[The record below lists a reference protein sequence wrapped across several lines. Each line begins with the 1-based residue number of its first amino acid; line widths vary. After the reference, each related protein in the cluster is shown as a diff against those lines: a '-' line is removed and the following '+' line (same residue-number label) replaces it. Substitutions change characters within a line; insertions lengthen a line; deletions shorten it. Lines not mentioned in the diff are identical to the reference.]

1 MRVSLSIGVVD
12 SASLRTALEAAG
24 TIVMMGAVPIIIR
37 HVSANPWTIG
47 LVRLGVATTGMALLV
62 AAARRWVTPAPREWR
77 ALALIGL
84 LFGIHWALY
93 FLSIKISSAAIAV
106 IGQSTFGVHL
116 VVLGWVIGHHQV
128 ERADLVAVGLAVAG
142 SLMVAPRWSLQ
153 DADTLGLLLGI
164 VSSFFYAFLPI
175 LHQRLSHLSSAM
187 RVLGQFSFGLL
198 VFLPSLPAAEWQ
210 LPAGDW
216 LWLMVLA
223 VICTLVQHTLWT
235 RLTTRL
241 PTLTTSVLFYLA
253 VPVTLV
259 FGVVLLGERV
269 SGWMLAGAA
278 LIVSG
283 NLLALLRRR
292 RG

>member
-1 MRVSLSIGVVD
+1 MRDV
-12 SASLRTALEAAG
+12 LEAAV
-24 TIVMMGAVPIIIR
+24 TILMMGAVPIIIR
-37 HVSANPWTIG
+37 HVTANPWAIG
-47 LVRLGVATTGMALLV
+47 LVRLGVATAGMLLV
-62 AAARRWVTPAPREWR
+62 IQLTRRWVTPSWREVR

-84 LFGIHWALY
+84 LFGVHWALY
-93 FLSIKISSAAIAV
+93 FLSIKVSSAAIAV

-116 VVLGWVIGHHQV
+116 VILGWGIGHHRV
-128 ERADLVAVGLAVAG
+128 ERMDLVAVGCAVAG
-142 SLMVAPRWSLQ
+142 ALMVAPRWSLENQ
-153 DADTLGLLLGI
+153 DTVGLLLGI

-175 LHQRLSHLSSAM
+175 LHQRLSHVSSAM
-187 RVLGQFSFGLL
+187 RVLGQFVFGLL
-198 VFLPSLPAAEWQ
+198 VFLPSWPAA
-210 LPAGDW
+210 DW
-216 LWLMVLA
+216 HLSADDWFWLLVLA
-223 VICTLVQHTLWT
+223 VVCTLVQHTLWT

-269 SGWMLAGAA
+269 SAWMIAGAA

-292 RG
+292 SG